1 MPMSPAP
8 TASRTPVVLALG
20 VAQTLAWAS
29 SFYLP
34 AMLAAPMAREL
45 GVAVPTVYA
54 LLSMALVVAALLGP
68 LAGRLI
74 DRHGGRPVLMACSGL
89 FALGLAVLATAQGPL
104 TLVLAWAVL
113 GVAMGFGPTTPPS
126 RRWCACTAPRRAPAS
141 PASRCW
147 PVSPAPWAGP

>member
-74 DRHGGRPVLMACSGL
+74 DRLGGRAVLMAWRGL

-104 TLVLAWAVL
+104 TLVLPVRDGAGISPLVSAGLTTGAVRVPAVIVIASTAYGL
-113 GVAMGFGPTTPPS
+113 
-126 RRWCACTAPRRAPAS
+126 RRTRGHWI
-141 PASRCW
+141 
-147 PVSPAPWAGP
+147 G